1 MFLENT
7 LWAYHCCTKGASNV
21 FFYEAKTDN
30 ARSKP
35 CLKVIGEH
43 VGEHIEE
50 QRLRYLLM
58 RMQKLIHPSF
68 DSQPL
73 VDSRVQ

>member
-1 MFLENT
+1 
-7 LWAYHCCTKGASNV
+7 
-21 FFYEAKTDN
+21 
-30 ARSKP
+30 
-35 CLKVIGEH
+35 VIGEH